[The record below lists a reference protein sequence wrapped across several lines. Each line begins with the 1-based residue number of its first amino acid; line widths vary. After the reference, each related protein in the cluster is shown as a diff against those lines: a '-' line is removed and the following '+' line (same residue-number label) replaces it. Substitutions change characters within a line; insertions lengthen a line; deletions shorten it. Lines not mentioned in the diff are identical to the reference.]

1 MLPLI
6 TFWLA
11 GCGGSVTELSVDED
25 GTPVILISVDTLR
38 ADRLAAYGN
47 TEIPTPHIADLARD
61 GVVFERAFS
70 HVPLTL
76 PSHFSMMTGLLPH
89 RHGVRSNAGYAVE
102 TEGRAYWPR
111 ILSRSGYATG
121 GAVSA
126 FPLSRGA
133 GFGADF
139 DFFDDQDSF
148 RHPSRPGVF
157 QRTGSDTLSVALPW
171 LGRVAGRDTP
181 FFLFV
186 HFFEPHH
193 PYEAPSAFAVPGRS
207 PYDAEVVAADHWVG
221 VLLDELRRL
230 DVYDRALIMLVSDHG
245 EGLGDHGESGHGML
259 LHREVLQV
267 PWIVKLPG
275 NGRAGTRV
283 ASPAGLV
290 DLFPTLL
297 DALGMDIPE
306 GLDGRSQLA
315 AILGVGGDA
324 DRELVA
330 ETVFPRVE
338 MGWSELT
345 SIWKEDLHLIQ
356 GPRHELYDWAVD
368 PGETTN
374 VATGRRRDTARL
386 RDRLD
391 AYEIT
396 FEPAAGATDPES
408 LQALEALGY
417 VGSAGSSEDASRVD
431 PKERIHIFEQLQA
444 GRRAYLAEDWSLA
457 ADHFQ
462 RLLAE
467 DPSLA
472 DARLLGARAL
482 RRLDRLEEALALY
495 SDVQGPSERTLEL
508 ASEGVDILRALD
520 RLPEAPGLLEKFVRA
535 QPADATL
542 HGLLA
547 RIESELGNLEPALEQ
562 AELAV
567 QLAPESP
574 EAHFVRGS
582 VRAALGHKKEA
593 ILDLRKAVSASGET
607 HVPAMAGLSIL
618 LQEEGEAEEAR
629 RWLEMA
635 RFAEPESPSVRA
647 AEQALGVSPQP

>member
-1 MLPLI
+1 M
-6 TFWLA
+6 
-11 GCGGSVTELSVDED
+11 DED

-38 ADRLAAYGN
+38 ADRLSAYGN
-47 TEIPTPHIADLARD
+47 TEIPTPHIAGLARD
-61 GVVFERAFS
+61 GVVFDRAFS

-89 RHGVRSNAGYAVE
+89 RHGVRSNAGYPVE

-111 ILSRSGYATG
+111 ALSQSGYTIG

-126 FPLSRGA
+126 FPLSRSA

-139 DFFDDQDSF
+139 DFFDDHDGF
-148 RHPSRPGVF
+148 RDPSRPGVF
-157 QRTGSDTLSVALPW
+157 QRPGSDTLNVALPW
-171 LGRVAGRDTP
+171 LRRAAAKDSP

-186 HFFEPHH
+186 HFFEPHY
-193 PYEAPSAFAVPGRS
+193 PYEAPPAFAIPGRS

-221 VLLDELRRL
+221 VLLNELRRL

-259 LHREVLQV
+259 LHREILQV

-283 ASPAGLV
+283 ASPSGLV
-290 DLFPTLL
+290 DLFPTML

-306 GLDGRSQLA
+306 GIDGRSQLA
-315 AILGVGGDA
+315 AIFGAGGDA
-324 DRELVA
+324 DREMVA

-356 GPRHELYDWAVD
+356 GPRHELYDWVED

-374 VATGRRRDTARL
+374 LAMDRRRDTARL
-386 RDRLD
+386 RDRLES
-391 AYEIT
+391 YEIA
-396 FEPAAGATDPES
+396 FEPAVGATDPES
-408 LQALEALGY
+408 LLALEALGY
-417 VGSAGSSEDASRVD
+417 VGSAGSAGDSKVD

-444 GRRAYLAEDWSLA
+444 GRRAYLAGDWALA

-462 RLLAE
+462 RLLEE

-482 RRLDRLEEALALY
+482 RRQNRLEEALTLY
-495 SDVQGPSERTLEL
+495 ADVGGQSERALEL
-508 ASEGVDILRALD
+508 AGEGVEILRSLE
-520 RLPEAPGLLEKFVRA
+520 RLPEAPELLAKFVKAEPSNAR
-535 QPADATL
+535 L

-547 RIESELGNLEPALEQ
+547 QIETELGHLEPALKQ

-567 QLAPESP
+567 QLAPESS

-582 VRAALGHKKEA
+582 VQAALGHKQEA
-593 ILDLRKAVSASGET
+593 ITDLRKAVSASGET

-635 RFAEPESPSVRA
+635 RFAEPENPSVEA
-647 AEQALGVSPQP
+647 AEQALGVSSQP